1 MAISGGDATN
11 SVLLDEERIKRESA
25 RVELKESAE
34 LAGVAHELK
43 QKSAYEAVE
52 IEHDLGRGRTAAQVV
67 DYIFYLIYGLIA
79 LQFVLALKGARP
91 GNGFVQFITD
101 VTRPLFAP
109 FERIEGA
116 PSAGAYQIQLS
127 CLLALVLYI
136 MIHLAI
142 DGVLRLIAHRAE
154 TRSLSKRFLKLT
166 CSNNNCAIRCG
177 TKPEI
182 RVPSRS
188 RNTITSTIAAIKM
201 RWSTSLKAGRSNCSC
216 SRLEAESTCWP
227 STPREIYSASCA
239 CPG

>member
-43 QKSAYEAVE
+43 QKSAHEAVE
-52 IEHDLGRGRTAAQVV
+52 TEHELGRGRTAARVSQVV

-79 LQFVLALKGARP
+79 LQFVLALIGARP

-101 VTRPLFAP
+101 VTRPLLAP
-109 FERIEGA
+109 FERIEGV

-154 TRSLSKRFLKLT
+154 R
-166 CSNNNCAIRCG
+166 
-177 TKPEI
+177 
-182 RVPSRS
+182 
-188 RNTITSTIAAIKM
+188 
-201 RWSTSLKAGRSNCSC
+201 
-216 SRLEAESTCWP
+216 RL
-227 STPREIYSASCA
+227 
-239 CPG
+239 